1 MTLAGGALARDYN
14 RGFIFS
20 HGFPAQGSGM
30 EKRSSPNEI
39 DFIGQLPESERAL
52 LERHAIC
59 KKYPRAT
66 IIHSPG
72 DLGTMVNFVVSGR
85 VKIYNLSACGKEI
98 IYRFCTP
105 NSFFGIAEIFGGDE
119 REVFAEAV
127 EDTEVLCTD
136 KHYFENLVLRN
147 PALTLSVM
155 RILGN
160 RVRQAHKAISSFVF
174 CDVRTRLAQLLIK
187 LAQINGVENPDG
199 TITLRN
205 RFTHQEMAN
214 MIGAIRQ
221 TVSENMNH
229 FKRHGYIR
237 VAGERITLIDP
248 ASIKNL
254 IDD

>member
-1 MTLAGGALARDYN
+1 MTLAGQVLARGYN
-14 RGFIFS
+14 GGAMFA
-20 HGFPAQGSGM
+20 HQCPARGSGM
-30 EKRSSPNEI
+30 EKPSDPNEI
-39 DFIGQLPESERAL
+39 DLVRQLPESERKL
-52 LERHAIC
+52 LERHSIR
-59 KKYPRAT
+59 KRYPRGT

-72 DLGTMVNFVVSGR
+72 DLGGMVNFVLSGR

-105 NSFFGIAEIFGGDE
+105 NSFFGVAEIFGGEE
-119 REVFAEAV
+119 REVFAGAM
-127 EDTEVLCTD
+127 EDTEVMGTD
-136 KHYFENLVLRN
+136 KQYFESLILRN
-147 PALTLSVM
+147 PSLTLTVM

-160 RVRQAHKAISSFVF
+160 RVRQAHKAIQSFVF

-221 TVSENMNH
+221 TVSENINH
-229 FKRHGYIR
+229 FKRSGYIR
-237 VAGERITLIDP
+237 VAGERITLIDL
-248 ASIKNL
+248 ASLKNL
-254 IDD
+254 LDD

>member
-14 RGFIFS
+14 RGISFP
-20 HGFPAQGSGM
+20 HGFPAPGSGM
-30 EKRSSPNEI
+30 EKQSSPHEI
-39 DFIGQLPESERAL
+39 DFLGQLPEGERTL
-52 LERHAIC
+52 LERHAIR
-59 KKYPRAT
+59 KRYPRAA

-72 DLGTMVNFVVSGR
+72 DLGAMVHFVVSGR

-147 PALTLSVM
+147 PVLTLSVM

-214 MIGAIRQ
+214 MIGAMRQ

-229 FKRHGYIR
+229 FKRNGHVR
-237 VAGERITLIDP
+237 VAGERITLTDP
-248 ASIKNL
+248 AGLKKL
-254 IDD
+254 IVD

>member
-1 MTLAGGALARDYN
+1 
-14 RGFIFS
+14 
-20 HGFPAQGSGM
+20 M
-30 EKRSSPNEI
+30 EKQCCLNEN
-39 DFIGQLPESERAL
+39 DLVQQLPEGERAL
-52 LERHAIC
+52 LEHHSTR
-59 KKYPRAT
+59 KRYPRAT

-72 DLGTMVNFVVSGR
+72 DLGMMVNFVLSGR

-119 REVFAEAV
+119 REVFAEAM

-136 KHYFENLVLRN
+136 KQYFENLILRN
-147 PALTLSVM
+147 PALSQAVM

-160 RVRQAHKAISSFVF
+160 RVRQAHKAIQSFVF

-221 TVSENMNH
+221 TVTENLNH
-229 FKRHGYIR
+229 FKRSGYIR
-237 VAGERITLIDP
+237 VTEERITLIAP
-248 ASIKNL
+248 ASLKDL
-254 IDD
+254 IVD